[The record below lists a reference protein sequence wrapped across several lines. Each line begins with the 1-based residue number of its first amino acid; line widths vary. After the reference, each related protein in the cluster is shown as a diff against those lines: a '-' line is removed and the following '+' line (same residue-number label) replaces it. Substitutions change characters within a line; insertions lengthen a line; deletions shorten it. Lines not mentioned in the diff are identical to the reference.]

1 MMSNL
6 IIKKIWEEGN
16 LLELEVRGESE
27 YVSAMQSCYV
37 QDSLLVESGE
47 KMIEWIKQTNEK
59 CYLEFGSK
67 EGNYTPAF
75 SLCIL
80 QPDVTGKL
88 KIEVDIEIADNDSRC
103 HRCVFFVD
111 SELGAVERFG
121 KALIELAKECVGS
134 EAKMFE
140 QQ

>member
-47 KMIEWIKQTNEK
+47 KMI
-59 CYLEFGSK
+59 
-67 EGNYTPAF
+67 
-75 SLCIL
+75 
-80 QPDVTGKL
+80 
-88 KIEVDIEIADNDSRC
+88 
-103 HRCVFFVD
+103 
-111 SELGAVERFG
+111 
-121 KALIELAKECVGS
+121 
-134 EAKMFE
+134 
-140 QQ
+140 